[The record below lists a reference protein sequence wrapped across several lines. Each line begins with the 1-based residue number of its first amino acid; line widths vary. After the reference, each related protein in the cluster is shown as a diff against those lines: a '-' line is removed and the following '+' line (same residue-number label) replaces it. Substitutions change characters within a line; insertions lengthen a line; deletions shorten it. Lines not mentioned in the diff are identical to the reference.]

1 MNNTKTEPNLPAL
14 TTKKMTSRLELLKN
28 QLSTPKTNYVE
39 SAFEYLR
46 FPEFLTPE
54 EEELRL
60 QVRAFAEREIAPV
73 INDYIE
79 RAAFPEFLLPK
90 LKEVKFFENF
100 LLKPYGHGRS
110 VLIGGILAAEIARV
124 DAGCATFCIVQYGLS
139 MYTIEKLGSEE
150 QKAKYLT
157 PMKNCEMISGWGLTE
172 GKIGS
177 DASSLETTVNY
188 LIKKIAFI
196 SF

>member
-1 MNNTKTEPNLPAL
+1 MA
-14 TTKKMTSRLELLKN
+14 SRLELLKN
-28 QLSTPKTNYVE
+28 QLSTPKTNYVD

-60 QVRAFAEREIAPV
+60 GIRAFAEREIAPH
-73 INDYIE
+73 INDHIE
-79 RAAFPEFLLPK
+79 RAAFPDFLLPK
-90 LKEVKFFENF
+90 LKEAKFFENF
-100 LLKPYGHGRS
+100 LLKPYGQSRS
-110 VLIGGILAAEIARV
+110 VLIGCILAAEIARI

-150 QKAKYLT
+150 QKAKYL
-157 PMKNCEMISGWGLTE
+157 PGMKNCELISGWGLTE

-177 DASSLETTVNY
+177 DASSLETTVSQ
-188 LIKKIAFI
+188 LI
-196 SF
+196 